1 MGSAGG
7 GRVCAAVDIGSNS
20 IKLRVGRCAAGGVQV
35 LLDTTEVVRLG
46 GCLRDGA
53 IPEETMCNAVRVV
66 SEMVGR
72 ARRMGAEP
80 CLVGTMALRVAAN
93 AHEFLSLVHRRTGL
107 EVRILSGEEEASYSW
122 KGASAD
128 FARNGGD
135 LVLFD
140 TGGGSTEFVFGR
152 RGAVERIQ
160 SVPVGAVSLT
170 ERFFAEDP
178 PPKLALDEAMACV
191 REALSANGIARA
203 HPGTAPAVL
212 GLGGGAVAIGS
223 VKDGSATFIPTRLH
237 GMMLTRKD
245 VAEQVELYASLPLA
259 ERRRIAGL
267 PASRADI
274 VLSSAC
280 IILGAMRALDVE
292 CFTLSINGLRHGV
305 LLEMCEGPRS
315 DGE

>member
-1 MGSAGG
+1 
-7 GRVCAAVDIGSNS
+7 
-20 IKLRVGRCAAGGVQV
+20 
-35 LLDTTEVVRLG
+35 
-46 GCLRDGA
+46 
-53 IPEETMCNAVRVV
+53 
-66 SEMVGR
+66 
-72 ARRMGAEP
+72 
-80 CLVGTMALRVAAN
+80 
-93 AHEFLSLVHRRTGL
+93 
-107 EVRILSGEEEASYSW
+107 
-122 KGASAD
+122 
-128 FARNGGD
+128 
-135 LVLFD
+135 
-140 TGGGSTEFVFGR
+140 
-152 RGAVERIQ
+152 
-160 SVPVGAVSLT
+160 
-170 ERFFAEDP
+170 
-178 PPKLALDEAMACV
+178 MACV

-274 VLSSAC
+274 VLGSAC

>member
-72 ARRMGAEP
+72 ARRMGVEP

-140 TGGGSTEFVFGR
+140 TRGGGTGVGFGP
-152 RGAVERIQ
+152 RGAR
-160 SVPVGAVSLT
+160 
-170 ERFFAEDP
+170 
-178 PPKLALDEAMACV
+178 
-191 REALSANGIARA
+191 
-203 HPGTAPAVL
+203 
-212 GLGGGAVAIGS
+212 GG
-223 VKDGSATFIPTRLH
+223 D
-237 GMMLTRKD
+237 
-245 VAEQVELYASLPLA
+245 
-259 ERRRIAGL
+259 
-267 PASRADI
+267 
-274 VLSSAC
+274 
-280 IILGAMRALDVE
+280 
-292 CFTLSINGLRHGV
+292 
-305 LLEMCEGPRS
+305 
-315 DGE
+315 

>member
-1 MGSAGG
+1 MVNVGR

-20 IKLRVGRCAAGGVQV
+20 IKLRVGRCAARGVQV

-46 GCLRDGA
+46 NCLRDGA
-53 IPEETMCNAVRVV
+53 IPEETMRNAARVV
-66 SEMVGR
+66 AEMVGR

-80 CLVGTMALRVAAN
+80 CLVGTMALRVAVN
-93 AHEFLSLVHRRTGL
+93 AHEFLFLVRRRTGL

-128 FARNGGD
+128 FARNGGN

-152 RGAVERIQ
+152 RGAIERIQ

-178 PPKLALDEAMACV
+178 PSGSALDEAMVCV
-191 REALSANGIARA
+191 REVLSANGIARV
-203 HPGTAPAVL
+203 HPGTAVL

-223 VKDGSATFIPTRLH
+223 VKDGSPAFIPTRLH

-245 VAEQVELYASLPLA
+245 VAEQMALYSSLPLA
-259 ERRRIAGL
+259 ERRRIVGL

-274 VLSSAC
+274 VLGSAC
-280 IILGAMRALDVE
+280 IILGALRALDVE
-292 CFTLSINGLRHGV
+292 SFTLSINGLRHGV
-305 LLEMCEGPRS
+305 LLERCEGLCS
-315 DGE
+315 EV

>member
-1 MGSAGG
+1 MGSSGG

-20 IKLRVGRCAAGGVQV
+20 IKLRVGRCAARRVQV

-46 GCLRDGA
+46 SCLRDGA
-53 IPEETMCNAVRVV
+53 IPEETMHNAARVV
-66 SEMVGR
+66 AEMVGR

-80 CLVGTMALRVAAN
+80 CLVGTMALRVAVN
-93 AHEFLSLVHRRTGL
+93 AHEFLSLVRRRTGL

-128 FARNGGD
+128 FARNGGN

-152 RGAVERIQ
+152 RGAIERIQ

-178 PPKLALDEAMACV
+178 PSGAALDEAMACV
-191 REALSANGIARA
+191 REVLSANGIVRV
-203 HPGTAPAVL
+203 HPGAAPAVL

-223 VKDGSATFIPTRLH
+223 VKDGSPAFIPTRLH

-245 VAEQVELYASLPLA
+245 VAEQMALYSSLPLA
-259 ERRRIAGL
+259 ERRRIVGL

-274 VLSSAC
+274 VLGSAC
-280 IILGAMRALDVE
+280 IILGALRALDVE
-292 CFTLSINGLRHGV
+292 SFTLSINGLRHGV
-305 LLEMCEGPRS
+305 LLERCEGLCS
-315 DGE
+315 EV